1 MAKAMNIVGNTYNNW
16 KVVSRANSKRGHTYW
31 NIKCQTCGKEK
42 ISEGCH
48 LKNLTIKTCE
58 CSRKKEIR
66 ICPICRH
73 TYETNASSTR
83 QFCFD
88 CSPYYENSKG
98 RSKTITSIRKAIKR
112 NLVAYKGGKCQICG
126 YDKCIEAMQFH
137 HKNPDE
143 KDFNISG
150 LREYTVESI
159 QKYYDEVDKCILT
172 CANCHFEIHA
182 GLIDIDNINLL

>member
-31 NIKCQTCGKEK
+31 NIKCQT
-42 ISEGCH
+42 
-48 LKNLTIKTCE
+48 
-58 CSRKKEIR
+58 
-66 ICPICRH
+66 
-73 TYETNASSTR
+73 
-83 QFCFD
+83 
-88 CSPYYENSKG
+88 
-98 RSKTITSIRKAIKR
+98 
-112 NLVAYKGGKCQICG
+112 CG